1 MFWPDNYFRPVKYF
15 NTILVMM
22 VLVTSSFGNAT
33 LNGFSGYSDASRIII
48 QWNTSTEN
56 ALVGFEVQRST
67 DGHTFFEIGFL
78 HAQGQGS
85 GYTFI
90 DDSII
95 AKVSGR
101 NYFYRL
107 KIKDMDGNSQLSDV
121 ITIQSTLHVVPR
133 TWGSLKALFK

>member
-1 MFWPDNYFRPVKYF
+1 MKSFKI
-15 NTILVMM
+15 ILG
-22 VLVTSSFGNAT
+22 LIILAAGIFGNAT
-33 LNGFSGYSDASRIII
+33 LNGFNGYYDDSRIII
-48 QWNTSTEN
+48 QWETTAEDNVS
-56 ALVGFEVQRST
+56 GFEVQRST
-67 DGHTFFEIGFL
+67 DRRTYYELGFL

-101 NYFYRL
+101 DYFYRL
-107 KIKDMDGNSQLSDV
+107 KIRNSDGSSTLSEV
-121 ITIQSTLHVVPR
+121 ITIESAMDVTSH

>member
-1 MFWPDNYFRPVKYF
+1 M
-15 NTILVMM
+15 IL
-22 VLVTSSFGNAT
+22 LVTSSFGNAT
-33 LNGFSGYSDASRIII
+33 LSSFSGYADASRIII
-48 QWNTSTEN
+48 QWNTSLEQG
-56 ALVGFEVQRST
+56 LDGFEVQRST
-67 DGHTFFEIGFL
+67 DGRTFFEIGFL

-107 KIKDMDGNSQLSDV
+107 KIRGMDGNSQITDV
-121 ITIQSTLHVVPR
+121 ITIQSTLDVVPR